1 MLTLHFCHQSF
12 LEHAYST
19 YDSFLNDH
27 GEELSKLPPPDVAT
41 SYYRDGDLYMFD
53 EMQTTSSHIECS
65 GEPRRPKCDNLFD
78 VFTNIRDDEA
88 EHVKTMNHLQKQEM
102 AVMSMNQLD
111 ECVVAAD
118 TAGP

>member
-1 MLTLHFCHQSF
+1 MRHLINTLQHEDNSLQIHYAPTRLFH
-12 LEHAYST
+12 YKKG
-19 YDSFLNDH
+19 DNI
-27 GEELSKLPPPDVAT
+27 
-41 SYYRDGDLYMFD
+41 YY
-53 EMQTTSSHIECS
+53 
-65 GEPRRPKCDNLFD
+65 
-78 VFTNIRDDEA
+78 DEA